1 MAGGGRGSA
10 RQHAERKEDDNE
22 VSKRRHRTKRNA
34 TKTMTS
40 SSRRGKIRGH
50 HRGGYL
56 LKVAFAAAI
65 ISAYLVALK
74 IVIITVMLQT
84 NDEASQQQQ
93 HNGLLEGVKRTT
105 RSIDNIILND
115 DNQDSVSANNNFT
128 RFMSYGPL
136 RSASTLQFNMVCV
149 CFFLH
154 MKVHKPTLANSTICY
169 FKGNNNYNYPSL
181 DLPQGTYSTALTSL
195 S

>member
-1 MAGGGRGSA
+1 
-10 RQHAERKEDDNE
+10 
-22 VSKRRHRTKRNA
+22 
-34 TKTMTS
+34 MTS

-50 HRGGYL
+50 HRGGGYL

-65 ISAYLVALK
+65 IGAYFVALK
-74 IVIITVMLQT
+74 IVIISMMLQT

-93 HNGLLEGVKRTT
+93 HGLLEGVKRTT
-105 RSIDNIILND
+105 RSIDNILND
-115 DNQDSVSANNNFT
+115 DQDSSAANNFT

-181 DLPQGTYSTALTSL
+181 DLPQGKYSALTPRLVSL
-195 S
+195 SYSPL

>member
-1 MAGGGRGSA
+1 MIL
-10 RQHAERKEDDNE
+10 
-22 VSKRRHRTKRNA
+22 
-34 TKTMTS
+34 
-40 SSRRGKIRGH
+40 SRRGKIRGH
-50 HRGGYL
+50 HNRGGYL

-74 IVIITVMLQT
+74 LVIITMMLQT
-84 NDEASQQQQ
+84 NDEVSQQQQ
-93 HNGLLEGVKRTT
+93 QHGLLEGVKRTT

-115 DNQDSVSANNNFT
+115 GQDSSANNNFT

-154 MKVHKPTLANSTICY
+154 MKVYKPILANSTICY
-169 FKGNNNYNYPSL
+169 FKGENNYKYPSL

-195 S
+195 SCVAVLLTSTALPHEFQK

>member
-1 MAGGGRGSA
+1 
-10 RQHAERKEDDNE
+10 
-22 VSKRRHRTKRNA
+22 
-34 TKTMTS
+34 MTS

-50 HRGGYL
+50 HRGGGYL

-65 ISAYLVALK
+65 IGAYFVALK
-74 IVIITVMLQT
+74 IVIISMMLQT

-93 HNGLLEGVKRTT
+93 QHGLLEVVKRTT
-105 RSIDNIILND
+105 RSIDNILND
-115 DNQDSVSANNNFT
+115 DQDSSAANNFT

-181 DLPQGTYSTALTSL
+181 DLPQGKYSALTPRLVSL
-195 S
+195 SYSPL